1 MKKLLLIAA
10 LCTAPMLLA
19 QTPSP
24 APAADP
30 LAPLDFLLG
39 TWSAATTTAGNA
51 GAQASGTYTF
61 KRDLDGH
68 VLQRTSTAAA
78 CTGPQDF
85 NCKHRDEFTIFPDAN
100 AQAIHHVSMLAL
112 FLDNEGHVIYYTVT
126 APDANTVVFNSQSPA
141 SAPKFRLS
149 YHRDG
154 NKMTGKFEMAAPGS
168 DEFHSYLEW
177 SGTKIN

>member
-1 MKKLLLIAA
+1 MKKLLIAMV
-10 LCTAPMLLA
+10 LGVSTVLTA
-19 QTPSP
+19 QTP
-24 APAADP
+24 APTPPTDP

-39 TWSAATTTAGNA
+39 TWSATTSAAGSS
-51 GAQASGTYTF
+51 GGQAAGTYTF

-68 VLQRTSTAAA
+68 VLQRISVAAA

-85 NCKHRDEFTIFPDAN
+85 NCKHRDELTIFPDAN

-126 APDANTVVFNSQSPA
+126 TPDANTVIFNSQSPA

-154 NKMTGKFEMAAPGS
+154 NKMNGKFEMAAPGS

-177 SGTKIN
+177 SGMKIN